1 MVRSAVFNSSPRIFN
16 NFYNSL
22 SVRRATCP
30 YSDDF
35 APEKD
40 LRRKNGWVGEF
51 PRVVIRLEEVK

>member
-1 MVRSAVFNSSPRIFN
+1 MRLLGEVISSPFL
-16 NFYNSL
+16 NFQNSL

-30 YSDDF
+30 YSDNF

-51 PRVVIRLEEVK
+51 PGGVIRLEEVK

>member
-1 MVRSAVFNSSPRIFN
+1 MVRSAV
-16 NFYNSL
+16 YNSL
-22 SVRRATCP
+22 SVQRTTCP

-35 APEKD
+35 SSAKD